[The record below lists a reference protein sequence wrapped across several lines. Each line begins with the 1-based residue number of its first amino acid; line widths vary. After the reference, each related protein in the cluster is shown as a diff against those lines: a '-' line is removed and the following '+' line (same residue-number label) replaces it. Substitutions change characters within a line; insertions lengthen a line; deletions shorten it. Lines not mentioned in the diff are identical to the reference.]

1 MARHLAPGT
10 GVRPLYVDARG
21 YPAAGS
27 PPDITGA
34 AIVKARTPT
43 WRGRGRMPPDDRAH
57 SKELHMDAR
66 MMIAAAAALMFA
78 TMSVSYAQEAQDD
91 AIAAALREA
100 AEAATPASDATS
112 YGGIQ
117 QGDVVSAA
125 RRQQTC
131 GVIPQCDVPF
141 GQ

>member
-1 MARHLAPGT
+1 
-10 GVRPLYVDARG
+10 
-21 YPAAGS
+21 
-27 PPDITGA
+27 
-34 AIVKARTPT
+34 
-43 WRGRGRMPPDDRAH
+43 MPSDDRAH
-57 SKELHMDAR
+57 TKELHMNAR
-66 MMIAAAAALMFA
+66 LMIAAAAALTFA
-78 TMSVSYAQEAQDD
+78 TMNVSYAQEAQDD

>member
-1 MARHLAPGT
+1 MNARL
-10 GVRPLYVDARG
+10 
-21 YPAAGS
+21 
-27 PPDITGA
+27 
-34 AIVKARTPT
+34 
-43 WRGRGRMPPDDRAH
+43 
-57 SKELHMDAR
+57 
-66 MMIAAAAALMFA
+66 MIAAAAALTFA
-78 TMSVSYAQEAQDD
+78 TMNASYAQEAQDD

-112 YGGIQ
+112 YGAVR

-131 GVIPQCDVPF
+131 GVVPQCDVPF